1 MSSHTKVL
9 LVDDEEDF
17 ISALA
22 ERLRMRQYD
31 TRVASSGE
39 AALLEIEHESPHIV
53 LLDLKMPGMGGME
66 ALKKIK
72 IKDPSIDVIIVTG
85 SLDSLVGE
93 AAIGAG
99 ATHHMV
105 KPIDF
110 EHLTDKLHDIVN
122 KRDLGRA
129 C

>member
-1 MSSHTKVL
+1 MSNTKVL

-22 ERLRMRQYD
+22 ERLRMRHYD
-31 TRVASSGE
+31 TKVASSGE
-39 AALLEIEHESPHIV
+39 AALFEIERESPHIV

-85 SLDSLVGE
+85 SLDSSVGE

-99 ATHHMV
+99 ATYHMV
-105 KPIDF
+105 KPIDIQN
-110 EHLTDKLHDIVN
+110 LTEKLHLIA
-122 KRDLGRA
+122 KRRDLA
-129 C
+129 